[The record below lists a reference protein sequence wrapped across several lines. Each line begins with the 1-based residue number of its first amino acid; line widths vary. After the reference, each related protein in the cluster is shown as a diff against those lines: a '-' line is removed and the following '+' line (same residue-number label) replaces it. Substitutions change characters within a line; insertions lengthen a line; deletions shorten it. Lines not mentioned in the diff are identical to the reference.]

1 MNAWRTLMIH
11 GGIWLAVCAL
21 WIGITRRRSAQVLLV
36 AIAING
42 VALAVVAILQ
52 RLTESDRLLFFWSA
66 PTPYFVASFIYK
78 NHAGAYLNL
87 ILALCL
93 GLAWWHAD
101 RAEQRM
107 AKSHPGLLFLFLA
120 VFVAVA
126 LLFTYA
132 VAATA
137 LGVAF
142 VLTVAIGYVTLRIFH
157 AKHGGSS
164 RSATLL
170 TGGLCAVFL
179 GLCAYSLNIEK
190 VSRKFGRVS
199 DEEYTS
205 SITYRQLAT
214 KATFDMGR
222 DELWLGHGIG
232 GYRYVFPRFQQ
243 AYPEIFTSRK
253 RRLYWEHAHNDYV
266 EYFAESGV
274 LGLGLLALGSVFVIV
289 GLRRA
294 GVFSQ
299 PPGLIVAGGPLLVVV
314 YAAADFPTHNPAVLT
329 TACAILVLTTRWVGL
344 DRPKHARTAGNAES

>member
-1 MNAWRTLMIH
+1 
-11 GGIWLAVCAL
+11 L
-21 WIGITRRRSAQVLLV
+21 WIGITRRRSAQLLLV

-52 RLTESDRLLFFWSA
+52 RLTESDRLLFFWPR
-66 PTPYFVASFIYK
+66 PTVYFVASFISK

-142 VLTVAIGYVTLRIFH
+142 VLAVAIGYITQRIFH
-157 AKHGGSS
+157 AKHSGSS
-164 RSATLL
+164 RGATLL
-170 TGGLCAVFL
+170 TAGLCAVFL

-190 VSRKFGRVS
+190 VSRKFRRVS

-205 SITYRQLAT
+205 SITYSSRPKPPSTWAAT
-214 KATFDMGR
+214 
-222 DELWLGHGIG
+222 
-232 GYRYVFPRFQQ
+232 
-243 AYPEIFTSRK
+243 S
-253 RRLYWEHAHNDYV
+253 
-266 EYFAESGV
+266 S
-274 LGLGLLALGSVFVIV
+274 GSVTASAAIATCF
-289 GLRRA
+289 RA
-294 GVFSQ
+294 SNKLTRKSSPAENVASTGSTRTTTTWNSSPKAAFS
-299 PPGLIVAGGPLLVVV
+299 A
-314 YAAADFPTHNPAVLT
+314 
-329 TACAILVLTTRWVGL
+329 
-344 DRPKHARTAGNAES
+344 